1 MPNLPFRFVNEW
13 SNREK
18 GKEVQGKKIMT
29 LLGFQVDE
37 QIPEISKVE
46 ELEVS
51 TVESILPDEAV
62 TASNRLQEELS
73 VTYSERDPL
82 ETVARET
89 NTLYV
94 WPVYTT

>member
-1 MPNLPFRFVNEW
+1 MNFFKFHLNERNESKKEKWRQFFIVFVCL
-13 SNREK
+13 
-18 GKEVQGKKIMT
+18 Q
-29 LLGFQVDE
+29 QVDE
-37 QIPEISKVE
+37 PIPEISKVE

-62 TASNRLQEELS
+62 TASSRLQEELS
-73 VTYSERDPL
+73 VTYAERDPL
-82 ETVARET
+82 ETAGREA

>member
-1 MPNLPFRFVNEW
+1 M
-13 SNREK
+13 
-18 GKEVQGKKIMT
+18 
-29 LLGFQVDE
+29 
-37 QIPEISKVE
+37 SKVE

-73 VTYSERDPL
+73 VTYATERDPL
-82 ETVARET
+82 ETVAKET